1 MRLQEETGLF
11 LRSFMYSPAV
21 ASVSLTV
28 MLSQMKE
35 KKKATL
41 QFSPLGNK

>member
-35 KKKATL
+35 KKNNFTVVPSSRK
-41 QFSPLGNK
+41 